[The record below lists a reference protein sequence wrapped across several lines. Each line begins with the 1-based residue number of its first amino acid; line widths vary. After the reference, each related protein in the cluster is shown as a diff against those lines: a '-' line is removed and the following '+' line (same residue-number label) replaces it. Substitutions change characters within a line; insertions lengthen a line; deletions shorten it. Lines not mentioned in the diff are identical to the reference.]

1 MKLNIQNTFPLA
13 DLLNINQQRTSK
25 EYGSASKVEPR
36 HLLGK
41 PMTRIK
47 TKDIGILALTYLS
60 CLCLTLEILRLF

>member
-13 DLLNINQQRTSK
+13 DLLNINQRTSK

-47 TKDIGILALTYLS
+47 TTDIGIVALTYLS
-60 CLCLTLEILRLF
+60 CLTL